1 MLGFPDCILYCL
13 ENLKSWTFISEF
25 LSVLRLL
32 LRERKESSGYSYRG
46 RRRHAKRSC
55 GRGAGILTVV
65 QKRFLKMNLICV
77 KYPGSGACFISLAG
91 CFVCAPVFL
100 SPVCLSAWVITESP
114 ACPSHRLSRFGCA
127 PASLCSARRKA
138 HISGFMLHVE

>member
-32 LRERKESSGYSYRG
+32 LRERKESRWLQLQGKTETRKKILWPRS
-46 RRRHAKRSC
+46 RHSD
-55 GRGAGILTVV
+55 GGPDE
-65 QKRFLKMNLICV
+65 FNLCEIPWIWCLL
-77 KYPGSGACFISLAG
+77 YLFSWLFCLCTYLPL
-91 CFVCAPVFL
+91 PP
-100 SPVCLSAWVITESP
+100 PVCLSAWVITESP
-114 ACPSHRLSRFGCA
+114 ACPSHRLSCFGCA